1 METTRALTSDVTNG
15 VDTKAELERLAR
27 RDPFVQWL
35 GATID
40 HAAPGEVSLTMTVRE
55 EHMSFNGTC
64 HGGVLFSLADTAFGL
79 ASNSHGV
86 IAVGIH
92 TDMAFCVPVGVGD
105 IIVAEAK
112 EASRSKRV
120 GIYRVLLSKQ
130 DGTTVAV
137 FTGTVHRTEREHE
150 E

>member
-1 METTRALTSDVTNG
+1 MAALTCDPTSN
-15 VDTKAELERLAR
+15 VDTRAELEHLAKH
-27 RDPFVQWL
+27 DPFVRWL
-35 GATID
+35 GVMID
-40 HAAPGEVSLTMTVRE
+40 RAVPGEVSLTMTVRG
-55 EHMSFNGTC
+55 EHMNFNGTC

-92 TDMAFCVPVGVGD
+92 TDMAFCTPVGVGD
-105 IIVAEAK
+105 VIVAEAK
-112 EASRSKRV
+112 EASCSKRV

-150 E
+150 K